1 MLFAECPWCPT
12 FSMNNSKRLLELD
25 VLRGIAALGVV
36 LFHYTVRYNM
46 LYHHSQE
53 LLVYFPYGSYGIE
66 LFFMIS
72 GFVIFMTL
80 ERSQNLDFV
89 VGRFSR
95 LYPAY
100 WTAVLL
106 TFTVVRLAG
115 LPGKQISFGSVL
127 LNLTMFQ
134 QFLHVSHVDGVY
146 WTLELE
152 LSFYIIMFTLHKLRL
167 LKSINSVAIGWLL
180 LMVIAA
186 VLEKHAF
193 LAVSPNIKT
202 FLLLNYANVFITG
215 IMLYKIY
222 EEGASIK
229 RYAIIIACVLV
240 YKIDHSWSD
249 IVVFAA
255 FVLVFRLISLGRFK
269 FIRVKPLIFL
279 GTISYTLY
287 LVHQNI
293 GYVVIRMLYKYEIN
307 PNVSILVA
315 IATSITL
322 ASVITFLVEKPTL
335 RLIRSQYR
343 KTKMSVISQQ
353 D

>member
-1 MLFAECPWCPT
+1 
-12 FSMNNSKRLLELD
+12 MNNSKRLLELD

-46 LYHHSQE
+46 LYHHSRE

-66 LFFMIS
+66 LFFIIS

-106 TFTVVRLAG
+106 TFTVVKLAG
-115 LPGKQISFGSVL
+115 LPGKQVSFGSAL
-127 LNLTMFQ
+127 LNLTMLQ
-134 QFLHVSHVDGVY
+134 QFLQVSHVDGVY

-152 LSFYIIMFTLHKLRL
+152 LSFYIIMFTLHKARL
-167 LKSINSVAIGWLL
+167 LKHINLIAIGWLL
-180 LMVIAA
+180 LMVMTVA
-186 VLEKHAF
+186 LEKYTS
-193 LAVSPNIKT
+193 LSISPNIKT
-202 FLLLNYANVFITG
+202 FLIINYANVFITG
-215 IMLYKIY
+215 IILYKIY
-222 EEGASIK
+222 EGGVSIK
-229 RYAIIIACVLV
+229 RCAIVAACILV
-240 YKIDHSWSD
+240 YKIAHSWSEVA
-249 IVVFAA
+249 IFTA
-255 FVLVFRLISLGRFK
+255 FVLLFYLILLGRFK
-269 FIRVKPLIFL
+269 FIRLKPLIFL

-293 GYVVIRMLYKYEIN
+293 GYVVIRTLYKYEIN
-307 PNVSILVA
+307 PNISILTA
-315 IATSITL
+315 IALSITL
-322 ASVITFLVEKPTL
+322 ASMITFLVEKPTL
-335 RLIRSQYR
+335 RLIRSQYKR
-343 KTKMSVISQQ
+343 AKMSVVSQQ